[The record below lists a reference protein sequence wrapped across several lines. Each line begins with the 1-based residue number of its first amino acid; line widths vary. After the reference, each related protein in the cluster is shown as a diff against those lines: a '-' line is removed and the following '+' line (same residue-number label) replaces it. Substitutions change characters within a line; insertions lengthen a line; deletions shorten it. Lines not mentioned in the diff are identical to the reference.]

1 MPTVIGP
8 SGRGCRS
15 HPCSEPSNRLSW
27 RSSPNSCSMRS
38 AVSCRWFRTV
48 SAFTK
53 SPTGNTSFSKSAA
66 LANGIK
72 DAHFVSRYSIS
83 GLVCPLSQVL
93 IGRNVWGPSVWQAHR
108 FHRGLG
114 TSTRPN
120 TVLTGVPPE
129 SLLVYRLRQCGHARR
144 CSRSSRTCLRDYKIL
159 HVCQQRFALGQIHA
173 KRFHRQFP
181 PLDRQDLPTLF
192 VAVGV

>member
-1 MPTVIGP
+1 
-8 SGRGCRS
+8 
-15 HPCSEPSNRLSW
+15 
-27 RSSPNSCSMRS
+27 MRS
-38 AVSCRWFRTV
+38 AVSCRWFRTL

-53 SPTGNTSFSKSAA
+53 SPTGNTSLSKSVA

-93 IGRNVWGPSVWQAHR
+93 IGRNVRGPSVWQPHR

-120 TVLTGVPPE
+120 TELTEVLPE
-129 SLLVYRLRQCGHARR
+129 SLLVYRLRQRRQAHR
-144 CSRSSRTCLRDYKIL
+144 CSNSSRACWETTKSCTPANN
-159 HVCQQRFALGQIHA
+159 ALPSV
-173 KRFHRQFP
+173 KLMPSFHRQFL
-181 PLDRQDLPTLF
+181 PLDRQNLPALF
-192 VAVGV
+192 LAVGV

>member
-1 MPTVIGP
+1 
-8 SGRGCRS
+8 
-15 HPCSEPSNRLSW
+15 
-27 RSSPNSCSMRS
+27 MRS
-38 AVSCRWFRTV
+38 AVSCRCFRTV

-53 SPTGNTSFSKSAA
+53 SPTGNTSLSKSVA

-72 DAHFVSRYSIS
+72 DAHSRYSIS

-120 TVLTGVPPE
+120 TVLTGVLPE
-129 SLLVYRLRQCGHARR
+129 SLVVYRLRQR
-144 CSRSSRTCLRDYKIL
+144 
-159 HVCQQRFALGQIHA
+159 GQA
-173 KRFHRQFP
+173 S
-181 PLDRQDLPTLF
+181 
-192 VAVGV
+192 